1 MEVAVG
7 RLIARPVFFSG
18 DVLEVQSSS
27 RLDRCVAPD
36 PSARPPRRLAL
47 QTSANAPSTAR
58 RNARRSAGQTSE
70 EGRFGGSRG
79 SRGRWVARSSLAEH
93 HGTDAAA
100 ARTQEADVAGSSGA
114 DAAAV
119 EDAAAAAAA
128 VVDLSDVMEW
138 ELDFCSRP
146 LLDER
151 GKRVWELLVCDSSR
165 RLQFAEYFP
174 SNRINSAT
182 LKDALLR
189 VMDATGAPKPQK
201 IRFFRAQMATI
212 ISKAATDLDIQPVPS
227 QRCVTLLRW
236 LDERYD
242 AVYRVQPNFQ
252 ANAPPLLQLEA
263 AAPQDLPD
271 TLRGEQWAFVQLPLS
286 GILEEMQ
293 RVRAGDMFGSVLDL
307 AAMGLASLPPDSMVP
322 GVAVASTRA
331 TPLAAWTS
339 ALELASLRVDPSKAC
354 LLLAT
359 GVADTWRYAF
369 YRRSMAADAE
379 ARAWEEAKRACGGLH
394 FLAVQRDLEE
404 EDCTGFWLLQDAD
417 PPRF

>member
-1 MEVAVG
+1 MTH
-7 RLIARPVFFSG
+7 RLPRSLV
-18 DVLEVQSSS
+18 ESSS
-27 RLDRCVAPD
+27 IGSTPKSLPSEATSLSSRPSLSRHHTCTAVAP
-36 PSARPPRRLAL
+36 
-47 QTSANAPSTAR
+47 
-58 RNARRSAGQTSE
+58 RRSAFRAGGQISD
-70 EGRFGGSRG
+70 EGKLGGRKIRFDRRASA
-79 SRGRWVARSSLAEH
+79 VARSSLAEQ

-100 ARTQEADVAGSSGA
+100 AASLARDGDADVA
-114 DAAAV
+114 AA
-119 EDAAAAAAA
+119 EDTSAGD
-128 VVDLSDVMEW
+128 VDLSDVLEW

-182 LKDALLR
+182 LKEALIR
-189 VMDATGAPKPQK
+189 VMDTLGAPKPQK
-201 IRFFRAQMATI
+201 IRFFRAQMQTI
-212 ISKAATDLDIQPVPS
+212 ISKACTELDVQPVPS

-236 LDERYD
+236 LDERYE
-242 AVYRVQPNFQ
+242 AVYRLQPNFQ

-271 TLRGEQWAFVQLPLS
+271 TLRGEQWAFVQLPLA
-286 GILEEMQ
+286 GILQELA
-293 RVRAGDMFGSVLDL
+293 RVRGGDMFGSVL
-307 AAMGLASLPPDSMVP
+307 AVGAVGLASLPPDTMVP
-322 GVAVASTRA
+322 GVAVASSRA

-354 LLLAT
+354 LVLAT

-369 YRRSMAADAE
+369 YRASAAADGE
-379 ARAWEEAKRACGGLH
+379 ARAWEDAKRACGGLH
-394 FLAVQRDLEE
+394 FLAVQKDLEE
-404 EDCTGFWLLQDAD
+404 EDCTGFWLLQDSD

>member
-36 PSARPPRRLAL
+36 PSARPQRRLAL
-47 QTSANAPSTAR
+47 QSSANAPSAAR
-58 RNARRSAGQTSE
+58 RNARRSAGQAGE

-93 HGTDAAA
+93 HGTDATA
-100 ARTQEADVAGSSGA
+100 ARTQEPDVAGSSGA

-119 EDAAAAAAA
+119 EEAAAA

-242 AVYRVQPNFQ
+242 A
-252 ANAPPLLQLEA
+252 
-263 AAPQDLPD
+263 DLPD